1 MNGFLLTN
9 GMYWVAQGFLMAGSL
24 SLYNPART
32 FVISLLRSVYAFDSS
47 HMIYVVYT
55 DFLGNKKI
63 YRCAGVEVP
72 EVQKIVFTLG

>member
-32 FVISLLRSVYAFDSS
+32 FVLVHLDLFMAFDSS

-55 DFLGNKKI
+55 DFS
-63 YRCAGVEVP
+63 R
-72 EVQKIVFTLG
+72 